1 MGMRFQLFNL
11 PRLCSALVV
20 ALTVAGCGGGGDDAG
35 PSGPASG
42 PASGPQ
48 ITRIGAAG
56 GTAPGPGGSQ
66 AAVPA
71 GALAQDVDIGIEA
84 SSAGAPPLPADAT
97 PIGTVYAFTPHGT
110 TFAQPV
116 SVTVPFDPARLPAG
130 STPAL
135 YKTTAGRVGWAEV
148 PGAMVNGATMVGSV
162 SGFSNLAVVIPPL
175 IKADP
180 RYEWEFGVYPGNGL
194 AAFIPPQGSGEQ
206 VGGVLSV
213 LADLGQQP
221 LDLILPLLGQTLPKD
236 GRANGYVFAQ
246 GNGVTY
252 GTLAEAP
259 FGALN
264 TPDPIGGRSRLKQW
278 QSFKKVADDATLTFT
293 LTSVVLRLEDYTRA
307 LNRRGVILQAEA
319 MLSVGA
325 YLGTDRS
332 KYFYYRGG
340 RATAWGERGTWAYR
354 APNFSFSRGAL
365 WDESDFEQ
373 IVEPIAYSSEN
384 ETCVG
389 ELVRVRFKQ
398 PRTYSINLS
407 SVPTDAEFTVRADV
421 ETVAVNAK
429 GGNSIADCQGS
440 HAYAYL
446 RDPQEAGGP
455 TIETTGLL
463 PVATLTTESPPRDAY
478 EPPASCPGG
487 TIPAAGTL
495 QFSTGFFAISEAAG
509 SAPSILVTRTGGS
522 TGAVSATF
530 ATLNGTAVAGTDY
543 QSVLTTVH
551 FGDGDSGTRVV
562 EVPIIPNSLDQVDR
576 TVLLALSEP
585 GGCAALGA
593 PSSAV
598 LTIEDDDPP
607 QLTTFTVGGTVTGL
621 AGSGLTIANLTRTQA
636 ITANGSFQLD
646 TPLATG
652 SVYQIRVTAQP
663 VNPRQSCVVTNGDG
677 TVGTANITDV
687 QIACT
692 TLPEPGSLDPGFG
705 TGGRAWFSDAG
716 TVPYD
721 VELARQSDGKLLVVN
736 GSNRLRR
743 LLADGK
749 PDPSFGTAGDGSVI
763 VTSGQRIAYQVSAVT
778 VQPDGRIVVAGN
790 APSGVLGRPDMLVAR
805 YNADGTLDTSFAGGL
820 GINTFDLSTY
830 SDGVSQV
837 LLEPDGSI
845 LLAGVVGDSSG
856 GGDTNFAVLK
866 LTAAGTIDPSYG
878 KAGLASVGDDI
889 FDVPRAAARTGDG
902 GVVLVGRIARSGGA
916 LADMGL
922 VKLTSAGLPDP
933 SFGSNGNGI
942 VRPLI
947 NGGHE
952 EGRDVVVQPD
962 GKIVVLVTGSTLTW
976 LTRYLADGQLDRTF
990 GINGEAA
997 VPTPMNG
1004 WALALQADGSVWV
1017 AGEVPGIGVADYGLM
1032 RFTASGQ
1039 PDTTFNNGAVLALD
1053 LFGGYDEPGAMLLQP
1068 DGRLAIAGR
1077 AYNGSSLGLGL
1088 VRLVP

>member
-1 MGMRFQLFNL
+1 MGMRFQRFVL
-11 PRLCSALVV
+11 PRLGSALVV
-20 ALTVAGCGGGGDDAG
+20 ALTLAGCGGGGDDAG
-35 PSGPASG
+35 SSGPVSG

-56 GTAPGPGGSQ
+56 GTAAGPGGSQ

-84 SSAGAPPLPADAT
+84 SDAGAPPLPTDAKR
-97 PIGTVYAFTPHGT
+97 IGTVYAFTPHGT
-110 TFAQPV
+110 AFAQPV
-116 SVTVPFDPARLPAG
+116 NVTVPFDPAQLPAG
-130 STPAL
+130 STAAL
-135 YKTTAGRVGWAEV
+135 YKTTAGRAGWAEV
-148 PGAMVNGATMVGSV
+148 PGAVVNGATMVGSV
-162 SGFSNLAVVIPPL
+162 TSFSNLAVVIPPL

-180 RYEWEFGVYPGNGL
+180 RYEWEFRVHTGNGL

-259 FGALN
+259 FGALD
-264 TPDPIGGRSRLKQW
+264 TPDPIGSRARLKQW
-278 QSFKKVADDATLTFT
+278 QSFKKVADNATLTFT
-293 LTSVVLRLEDYTRA
+293 LTSVVLRLEDYKPP
-307 LNRRGVILQAEA
+307 LNRRGELLLAEA

-340 RATAWGERGTWAYR
+340 RVTAWGERGTWNYR

-365 WDESDFEQ
+365 WDDSLFEQ
-373 IVEPIAYSSEN
+373 TVEPIAYSAAN

-398 PRTYSINLS
+398 PRTYSIDLS
-407 SVPTDAEFTVRADV
+407 SVPTGAEFTVRADV
-421 ETVAVNAK
+421 ETGAMNAK
-429 GGNSIADCQGS
+429 GGGSIGDCLGS

-446 RDPQEAGGP
+446 RDPQEVGGP

-463 PVATLTTESPPRDAY
+463 PAATVSTDSPPRDAY

-495 QFSTGFFAISEAAG
+495 QFSTGFFAVNEAAG

-530 ATLNGTAVAGTDY
+530 ATLGGTAVAGTDY
-543 QSVLTTVH
+543 ASVLTTVH

-562 EVPIIPNSLDQVDR
+562 EVPIIPNRLDQVDR

-585 GGCAALGA
+585 GGCAALGV

-607 QLTTFTVGGTVTGL
+607 PNFTVGGTVTGL
-621 AGSGLTIANLTRTQA
+621 AGSGLTIANLSRTQP
-636 ITANGSFQLD
+636 ISANGSFQLD

-652 SVYQIRVTAQP
+652 SVYLIQVTAQP
-663 VNPRQSCVVTNGDG
+663 QNPRQSCVVTNGEG
-677 TVGTANITDV
+677 TVANANITNV
-687 QIACT
+687 QITCT

-721 VELARQSDGKLLVVN
+721 TELARQSDGKLLVVN

-749 PDPSFGTAGDGSVI
+749 PDPSFGTAGDGSVV
-763 VTSGQRIAYQVSAVT
+763 VTSGQRISYQVSAVT

-790 APSGVLGRPDMLVAR
+790 APSGALGRPDMLVAR
-805 YNADGTLDTSFAGGL
+805 YTADGALDTSFAGGR

-830 SDGVSQV
+830 SDGAAQV

-845 LLAGVVGDSSG
+845 LLAGVAGNVNGS
-856 GGDTNFAVLK
+856 GDTNFAVLK

-878 KAGLASVGDDI
+878 LAGLASVGDDV
-889 FDVPRAAARTGDG
+889 FDVPRVAARTGDG
-902 GVVLVGRIARSGGA
+902 GLVLVGRIARSGGA
-916 LADMGL
+916 AADMGL
-922 VKLTSAGLPDP
+922 VKLTSAGIPDP
-933 SFGSNGNGI
+933 SFGSGGNGI

-947 NGGHE
+947 NGSHE

-962 GKIVVLVTGSTLTW
+962 GKIVVLVTNGSTFTW
-976 LTRYLADGQLDRTF
+976 LTRYFADGQLDRTF

-997 VPTPMNG
+997 VPTPMQG
-1004 WALALQADGSVWV
+1004 WALALQGDGSLWV
-1017 AGEVPGIGVADYGLM
+1017 AGDVTGIGGADYGLM

-1053 LFGGYDEPGAMLLQP
+1053 LFGGRDDPGAMLLQP
-1068 DGRLAIAGR
+1068 DGLLVIAGR

-1088 VRLVP
+1088 LRLIP